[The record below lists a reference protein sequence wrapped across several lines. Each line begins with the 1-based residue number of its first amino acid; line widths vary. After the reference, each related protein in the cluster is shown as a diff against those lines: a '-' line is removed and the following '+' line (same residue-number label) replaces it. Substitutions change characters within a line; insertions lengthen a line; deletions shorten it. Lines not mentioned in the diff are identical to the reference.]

1 MNKKHLVICLLIFI
15 ISFFLYSIT
24 SGTSVSFGDSGEFI
38 CGAYNFSQ
46 LHPPG
51 YPLYSILGKIFTLFP
66 AGEIAWRVNMMSVF
80 FASLTLVFL
89 YIITFHVTEDLFSS
103 LMSVI
108 IFMFSLTFWTYSHFA
123 KGYTLNLFLLSV
135 LIFCAWKYKDNS
147 KYLYLWGITFGL
159 SLTYHYQ
166 SMIILI
172 PAFFYMFF
180 ITKKPSI
187 KEMSITLLLI
197 ITGLTPYLFLPLR
210 AIHTPEHYHWG
221 NPTTIS
227 GFIEMVTGKIYGWH
241 NATERTGITHT
252 VKQLKLYGT
261 FMIKE
266 FNCFGIL
273 LGLSGCI
280 FLAKKHLKMFIFT
293 LIIYITNVFLIS
305 YLIST
310 EIELF
315 LEAILPGFF
324 LPSHLIFSLW
334 TGYSV
339 FEISKKIRMKP
350 FTYILLLVPFL
361 SLIFNYHL
369 CDQSNNYIASD
380 FAKNCLL
387 TPENNSILITA
398 GDNDTFPLWYVQQ
411 VEHMRQDIKILS
423 IGLIGE
429 PYYHK
434 YLKDRMNL
442 KLDDTEFSDKAEFL
456 VRFIQKNRDRKI
468 YLTYHGAVKLPPSII
483 LAPRGILYEVLSPNK
498 INDLNICSS
507 LFEKTYLLRGITDKS
522 VYKDL
527 LTSTMMGPYAMGL
540 YELGVLYMD
549 GNMPDKAEKTFK
561 TVRNIDYSE
570 RHDIKEEFDKALDL
584 QEAHIA
590 LIKEKYDKALHLLE
604 GEEEFLKNNPAFYL
618 VRAGAYRGK
627 KDYNKAFQDINYAL
641 TLDPK
646 SAKAYLELGKL
657 HYEQNN
663 IKEAIYKI
671 AIALQ
676 LDPALPTGHYWLGQ
690 VYAKCNLKE
699 KAIEEY
705 GKELNLNNTYA
716 PATEGIKE
724 ILKTL

>member
-1 MNKKHLVICLLIFI
+1 M
-15 ISFFLYSIT
+15 YSIT

-369 CDQSNNYIASD
+369 CDQSNN
-380 FAKNCLL
+380 
-387 TPENNSILITA
+387 
-398 GDNDTFPLWYVQQ
+398 
-411 VEHMRQDIKILS
+411 
-423 IGLIGE
+423 
-429 PYYHK
+429 
-434 YLKDRMNL
+434 
-442 KLDDTEFSDKAEFL
+442 
-456 VRFIQKNRDRKI
+456 
-468 YLTYHGAVKLPPSII
+468 
-483 LAPRGILYEVLSPNK
+483 
-498 INDLNICSS
+498 
-507 LFEKTYLLRGITDKS
+507 
-522 VYKDL
+522 
-527 LTSTMMGPYAMGL
+527 
-540 YELGVLYMD
+540 
-549 GNMPDKAEKTFK
+549 
-561 TVRNIDYSE
+561 
-570 RHDIKEEFDKALDL
+570 
-584 QEAHIA
+584 
-590 LIKEKYDKALHLLE
+590 
-604 GEEEFLKNNPAFYL
+604 
-618 VRAGAYRGK
+618 
-627 KDYNKAFQDINYAL
+627 
-641 TLDPK
+641 
-646 SAKAYLELGKL
+646 
-657 HYEQNN
+657 
-663 IKEAIYKI
+663 
-671 AIALQ
+671 
-676 LDPALPTGHYWLGQ
+676 
-690 VYAKCNLKE
+690 
-699 KAIEEY
+699 
-705 GKELNLNNTYA
+705 
-716 PATEGIKE
+716 
-724 ILKTL
+724 

>member
-1 MNKKHLVICLLIFI
+1 MNKKNTVIYLLIFI
-15 ISFFLYSIT
+15 ISFSLYAFT
-24 SGTSVSFGDSGEFI
+24 SGKSVSFGDSGEFI

-51 YPLYSILGKIFTLFP
+51 YPLYVILGKIFTLFP
-66 AGEIAWRVNMMSVF
+66 AGEIAWKVNMMSVF

-89 YIITFHVTEDLFSS
+89 YIITFHITENLFSS

-108 IFMFSLTFWTYSHFA
+108 IFMFSLTFWSYSHFA

-135 LIFCAWKYKDNS
+135 LIFCAWKYKDNN
-147 KYLYLWGITFGL
+147 KYLYLWGFVFGL
-159 SLTYHYQ
+159 SMTYHYQ
-166 SMIILI
+166 SMVILI

-180 ITKKPSI
+180 ITRKPSL
-187 KEMSITLLLI
+187 KEISLTLLLI

-210 AIHTPEHYHWG
+210 ATPEQYHWG
-221 NPTTIS
+221 DPTTIS
-227 GFIEMVTGKIYGWH
+227 GFIDIITGKIYGWH
-241 NATERTGITHT
+241 DATERTGINHT
-252 VKQLKLYGT
+252 FKQLKLYGT

-280 FLAKKHLKMFIFT
+280 FLAKKHVKIFIFT
-293 LIIYITNVFLIS
+293 LIIYVTNVLLVS
-305 YLIST
+305 YFIST

-324 LPSHLIFSLW
+324 LPSHLIFSMW
-334 TGYSV
+334 AGYSV
-339 FEISKKIRMKP
+339 FEIATKIKMKP
-350 FTYILLLVPFL
+350 LTSILLLVPVI
-361 SLIFNYHL
+361 SLIFNYPA

-387 TPENNSILITA
+387 TPEKNSILITA
-398 GDNDTFPLWYVQQ
+398 GDNDTFPLWYFQQ
-411 VEHMRQDIKILS
+411 VEHMRPDIKILS
-423 IGLIGE
+423 TGLIGE

-434 YLKDRMNL
+434 YLKDRLNVNVDNTL
-442 KLDDTEFSDKAEFL
+442 PSTKEEFL
-456 VRFIQKNRDRKI
+456 VHFIQKNANTRI

-507 LFEKTYLLRGITDKS
+507 LFEKTYLLRGLTDKG

-540 YELGVLYMD
+540 YELGVLYLD
-549 GNMPDKAEKTFK
+549 GNMPEKAEKIFK
-561 TVRNIDYSE
+561 TIRKIDYGE
-570 RHDIKEEFDKALDL
+570 RHDIKEEFDKALEL
-584 QEAHIA
+584 QEAKIA
-590 LIKEKYDKALHLLE
+590 LINEKYDKALHLLE
-604 GEEEFLKNNPAFYL
+604 GEEEFLKNNPSFYL

-627 KDYNKAFQDINYAL
+627 KDYNKAFEDINYAL
-641 TLDPK
+641 KVDPK

-657 HYEQNN
+657 YYEQDN
-663 IKEAIYKI
+663 IKEAIYKL

-676 LDPALPTGHYWLGQ
+676 LDPALPTGHYWLGR

-705 GKELNLNNTYA
+705 GKELGLYNNYT

-724 ILKTL
+724 ILNKH